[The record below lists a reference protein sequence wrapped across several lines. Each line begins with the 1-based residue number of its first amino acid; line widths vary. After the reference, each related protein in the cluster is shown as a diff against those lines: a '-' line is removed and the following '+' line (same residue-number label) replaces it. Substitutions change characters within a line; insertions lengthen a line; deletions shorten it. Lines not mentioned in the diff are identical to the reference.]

1 MTRLVSIDGVVFPPE
16 EARVSVYDRGF
27 LYGDSVFETIRTYGG
42 EPFALDEH
50 LARLERSAARIA
62 IALPISRDELAREVR
77 ALLRAAHAA
86 GCAGAAAG
94 SAGAAAGSA
103 DVAAGSAGAAAGS
116 AGAAAGSA
124 GAAAATPAES
134 YVRVMLTRG
143 SGPLGLDPALAGAP
157 LRVILVEPLK
167 PLPGALY
174 RDGISVVTIRTQRAG
189 DAAPGAK
196 VSNYLESLL
205 ALREARAAGAHEA
218 LILDPSGHVVEGTT
232 SNVFLVERRPPAHEG
247 AEGPGPVLITPPREA
262 GILVGITRANV
273 IEVARELGVPVCC
286 EPVTMA
292 RLLAAEEVF
301 ITSSLR
307 EVVPVVRVD
316 GHPIGAGVPGP
327 QTRALH
333 VAFRKKVGLGAAPL
347 PWDTP

>member
-1 MTRLVSIDGVVFPPE
+1 MTRLVSIDGVVFQPE

-42 EPFALDEH
+42 EPFALEEH
-50 LARLERSAARIA
+50 LARLERSAERIA
-62 IALPISRDELAREVR
+62 VALPISRDELAHEVR
-77 ALLRAAHAA
+77 ALLRAAN
-86 GCAGAAAG
+86 AAG
-94 SAGAAAGSA
+94 SAGAAAGS
-103 DVAAGSAGAAAGS
+103 SGAAAGP
-116 AGAAAGSA
+116 AAP
-124 GAAAATPAES
+124 TES

-247 AEGPGPVLITPPREA
+247 AEGAGPLLITPPREA

-273 IEVARELGVPVCC
+273 IEVAGELGVPVCC

-307 EVVPVVRVD
+307 EIVPVVRVD
-316 GHPIGAGVPGP
+316 GHPVGAGVPGP

-333 VAFRKKVGLGAAPL
+333 AAFRKKVGLGAAPL
-347 PWDTP
+347 PWDAP